1 MCVSVSDLEPKAMR
15 QHLSDTMENGKGG
28 RTEMTV
34 IEQEKA

>member
-1 MCVSVSDLEPKAMR
+1 MCVSVSNLEPKAMR
-15 QHLSDTMENGKGG
+15 QNLSDTMKNGKGG